1 MMTYKQS
8 LRTCL
13 LQKYATFS
21 GRASRSEYWW
31 FMLTV
36 IAVLVLPGLGFSVA
50 QSLGVPVDAGYLA
63 NAVVTVGSIF
73 FAIFGLAILIPSL
86 AVTVRRFHD
95 INLSGWWYLG
105 LVLATFVPVV
115 GFLATLANFG
125 IPVLKGTQGPNR
137 FGPDPLK
144 PDATSV
150 FE

>member
-50 QSLGVPVDAGYLA
+50 QSLGVLVDAGYLA

-73 FAIFGLAILIPSL
+73 FDDF
-86 AVTVRRFHD
+86 R
-95 INLSGWWYLG
+95 LG
-105 LVLATFVPVV
+105 Y
-115 GFLATLANFG
+115 
-125 IPVLKGTQGPNR
+125 I
-137 FGPDPLK
+137 DPITGGHCA
-144 PDATSV
+144 PFS
-150 FE
+150 